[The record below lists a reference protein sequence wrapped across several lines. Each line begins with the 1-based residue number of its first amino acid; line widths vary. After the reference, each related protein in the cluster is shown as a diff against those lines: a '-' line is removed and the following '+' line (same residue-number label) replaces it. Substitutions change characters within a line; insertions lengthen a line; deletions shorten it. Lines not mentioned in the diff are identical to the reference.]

1 MGRQL
6 KLNLFIYPGGHH
18 EAAWRHPRSH
28 TDRLLDIR
36 FYQELAQRAEAAK
49 LDAVFYAD
57 GPALESNVRF
67 ATRFRIEPFTWL
79 SAIAVATERIGLIGT
94 ASTTYLEPYNAARL
108 FASLDHLSN
117 GRAGWN
123 IVTTGAERAAQ
134 NFGLDEHPPHAER
147 YDRADD
153 FVHVVGKLW
162 DSWEDDAVVA
172 DAGTGVFADTSR
184 IHQVEHEGRY
194 FRVAGPLNTPRS
206 PQGRPVHVQAGS
218 SEDGKAFAAEHAEA
232 VFTAHQSLDS
242 AQGFYADIKARAAA
256 FGRDPGQLLV
266 LPGISPYLGSTEA
279 EAKALKQEFDELTQ
293 PEYGLGIL
301 RKLLG
306 IDLDGAPLDGPFPP
320 ELLATAGKAGSRSQ
334 LVLDII
340 RRENLTVRQVL
351 YRFAGARGHYV
362 FAGTPVQVADEIQ
375 RWFEGGAADGFNI
388 MPPWLPGGFD
398 AFADEVVPI
407 LQSRGL
413 FRTEYSGWTLREHF
427 GLARPESQ
435 YSRSR
440 NTPGQPGAVQR
451 SQHSPGEPLLAA
463 NT

>member
-18 EAAWRHPRSH
+18 EAAWRHPNSH

-57 GPALESNVRF
+57 GPALENNVQY
-67 ATRFRIEPFTWL
+67 ASRFRIEPFTWL

-123 IVTTGAERAAQ
+123 IVTTGAERAAR

-147 YDRADD
+147 YARADE
-153 FVHVVGKLW
+153 FVRVAGKLW
-162 DSWEDDAVVA
+162 DSWEDAAVVA
-172 DAGTGVFADTSR
+172 DADSGVFADTAR
-184 IHQVEHEGRY
+184 IHPIQHEGDY
-194 FRVAGPLNTPRS
+194 FRVEGALNTPRS
-206 PQGRPVHVQAGS
+206 PQGRPVFVQAGS
-218 SEDGKAFAAEHAEA
+218 SADGKAFAARHAEA
-232 VFTAHQSLDS
+232 VFTAHQTLQS
-242 AQGFYADIKARAAA
+242 AQGFYADIKAQAAVN
-256 FGRDPGQLLV
+256 GRNPDQLLV

-279 EAKALKQEFDELTQ
+279 EARALKQEFDELTQ

-306 IDLDGAPLDGPFPP
+306 VDLDGVKLDEAFPA
-320 ELLATAGKAGSRSQ
+320 ELLAEAGRAGSRSQ
-334 LVLDII
+334 LLLEVI
-340 RRENLTVRQVL
+340 RRENPTVRQL
-351 YRFAGARGHYV
+351 LHRFAGARGHYV
-362 FAGTPVQVADEIQ
+362 FAGTPVRVADEIQ
-375 RWFEGGAADGFNI
+375 RWFEDGAADGFNI

-407 LQSRGL
+407 LQARGL
-413 FRTEYSGWTLREHF
+413 FRTEYTGRTLREHF
-427 GLARPESQ
+427 GLDRPQSQYSPESQ
-435 YSRSR
+435 
-440 NTPGQPGAVQR
+440 NNKQLLGA
-451 SQHSPGEPLLAA
+451 SA
-463 NT
+463 